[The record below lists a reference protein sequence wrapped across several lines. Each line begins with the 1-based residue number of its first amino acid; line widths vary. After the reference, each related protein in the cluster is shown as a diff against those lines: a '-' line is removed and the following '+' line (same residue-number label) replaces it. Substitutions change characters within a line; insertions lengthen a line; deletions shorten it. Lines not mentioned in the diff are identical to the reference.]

1 MKARMATT
9 RAATTFERA
18 ELIFFGTEV
27 QKNNNNKSNDNR
39 CKPNTCFNDLW
50 MVGKSKVVVGT
61 EVQNCVGPT
70 GDANGDALVEKD
82 DFVMKFQEQVKK
94 GDSVMKLQEQV
105 NKAILFT

>member
-1 MKARMATT
+1 
-9 RAATTFERA
+9 
-18 ELIFFGTEV
+18 
-27 QKNNNNKSNDNR
+27 
-39 CKPNTCFNDLW
+39 

-61 EVQNCVGPT
+61 EVQNCVRPT